1 MQTTV
6 PSSSSDKSQ
15 RQDEVAKLPWQP
27 PVLTVMLLRD
37 AETGPNASE
46 DGFFGS

>member
-1 MQTTV
+1 MQTTM
-6 PSSSSDKSQ
+6 PSSPSNDFQNQK
-15 RQDEVAKLPWQP
+15 EVAKLPWQP